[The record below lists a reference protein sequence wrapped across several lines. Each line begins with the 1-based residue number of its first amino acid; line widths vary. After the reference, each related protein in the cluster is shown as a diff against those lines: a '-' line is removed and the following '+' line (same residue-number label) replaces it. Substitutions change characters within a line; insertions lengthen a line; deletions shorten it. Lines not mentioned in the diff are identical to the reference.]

1 MSEKLKTRCKNVY
14 TIHDKISDVY
24 VGLTYHYT
32 DEEMIR
38 TFLPTVL
45 MDYSLRDIEIV
56 KIGIFD
62 ENKGLIQSEEHKIVS
77 TDCYLFPHSR
87 LSPEGEDESL
97 ETIEETCK
105 KIKTQHVTKEEEHVT
120 KEEENV
126 TKEEDN
132 INV

>member
-14 TIHDKISDVY
+14 TIHDKIADVY

-38 TFLPTVL
+38 QFLPTVL
-45 MDYSLRDIEIV
+45 MDYSLRDIEIE

-62 ENKGLIQSEEHKIVS
+62 ENKGIIQSEEHQTVP

-87 LSPEGEDESL
+87 LSPKGEDESL

-105 KIKTQHVTKEEEHVT
+105 KIKTEHTVKTEVKENE
-120 KEEENV
+120 
-126 TKEEDN
+126 
-132 INV
+132 

>member
-14 TIHDKISDVY
+14 TIHDKIADVY

-38 TFLPTVL
+38 IFLPTVL

-62 ENKGLIQSEEHKIVS
+62 ENKGIIQSEEHQVVP

-87 LSPEGEDESL
+87 LSPVGEDESL
-97 ETIEETCK
+97 GTIEETCK
-105 KIKTQHVTKEEEHVT
+105 KIKTQHVTKEDVI
-120 KEEENV
+120 EEEV
-126 TKEEDN
+126 KENE
-132 INV
+132 

>member
-1 MSEKLKTRCKNVY
+1 MKETELKTRCKNVY
-14 TIHDKISDVY
+14 TIYDKIANVY

-38 TFLPTVL
+38 NFLPTVL

-62 ENKGLIQSEEHKIVS
+62 ENKGVIQSEKHSIIP

-87 LSPEGEDESL
+87 LSPEGENESL
-97 ETIEETCK
+97 EKIDEHCK
-105 KIKTQHVTKEEEHVT
+105 KIKANQTIKKEENKNE
-120 KEEENV
+120 
-126 TKEEDN
+126 
-132 INV
+132 

>member
-14 TIHDKISDVY
+14 TIHDKIADVY

-38 TFLPTVL
+38 IFLPTVL

-62 ENKGLIQSEEHKIVS
+62 ENKGIIQSEEHQIVP

-87 LSPEGEDESL
+87 LSPVGEDESL

-105 KIKTQHVTKEEEHVT
+105 KIKTQHVTKEDVI
-120 KEEENV
+120 EEEVKVN
-126 TKEEDN
+126 E
-132 INV
+132 

>member
-14 TIHDKISDVY
+14 TIHDKIADVY

-32 DEEMIR
+32 DEDMIR

-56 KIGIFD
+56 RIGLFD
-62 ENKGLIQSEEHKIVS
+62 ENKGIIQSDEQEIIQ

-87 LSPEGEDESL
+87 LSPDGENESL
-97 ETIEETCK
+97 EHIEEQCK
-105 KIKTQHVTKEEEHVT
+105 KIKAKHTVSKEV
-120 KEEENV
+120 KENV
-126 TKEEDN
+126 K
-132 INV
+132 